1 MSTISSISSSTLSQ
15 RFETNT
21 TNNNS
26 ISQASG
32 QQPPPPL
39 RDGGIMSAVQKALN
53 QMGLSMDVS
62 SAAGGTEYSNSTNG
76 TDITATSTAQKAL
89 YKFMHGLFTAMHDKS
104 NTTSSYIA
112 YSPPMTASIQDII
125 QALQSSSRTTGSNA
139 SNSGIAPAQTT
150 DLSNL
155 QSDFQ
160 SLVTAIGGGSTTG
173 ASSVSLQT
181 FLQNLEKNLHQQGR
195 SSINFVN
202 TTA

>member
-26 ISQASG
+26 ISQVSG
-32 QQPPPPL
+32 QQPPPP
-39 RDGGIMSAVQKALN
+39 RGGGIMSAVQEALN

-62 SAAGGTEYSNSTNG
+62 SAAGGTENSNSTNG
-76 TDITATSTAQKAL
+76 TDTTATSTARKAL
-89 YKFMHGLFTAMHDKS
+89 YTFMHGLFTAMHDQS
-104 NTTSSYIA
+104 NTTSSYMA

-125 QALQSSSRTTGSNA
+125 QALRSSNRTTGSNTSSGDIA
-139 SNSGIAPAQTT
+139 SAQTT

-160 SLVTAIGGGSTTG
+160 SLVSAIGGDSTAG
-173 ASSVSLQT
+173 ASSTSLQT

-202 TTA
+202 ITA

>member
-1 MSTISSISSSTLSQ
+1 MTTISSISSSSLSQ

-26 ISQASG
+26 ISPVSG
-32 QQPPPPL
+32 QQPPPPP
-39 RDGGIMSAVQKALN
+39 RGGGIMSAVQEALN
-53 QMGLSMDVS
+53 QMGLSMDAS
-62 SAAGGTEYSNSTNG
+62 SAAGGTENSNG
-76 TDITATSTAQKAL
+76 TGTDTTAAPTARKAL
-89 YKFMHGLFTAMHDKS
+89 YTFMHGLFTLMHDQS
-104 NTTSSYIA
+104 NTTSSYMA
-112 YSPPMTASIQDII
+112 YSPPMTTSIQDII
-125 QALQSSSRTTGSNA
+125 QALRSSSRTTGSNT
-139 SNSGIAPAQTT
+139 SSSGIASAQTT

-160 SLVTAIGGGSTTG
+160 SLVTAIGGDSTPG
-173 ASSVSLQT
+173 ASSTSLQT

>member
-32 QQPPPPL
+32 HQPSPPL
-39 RDGGIMSAVQKALN
+39 RDGGIMSAVQEALN

-62 SAAGGTEYSNSTNG
+62 SAAGETENSNSTNG
-76 TDITATSTAQKAL
+76 TDTTATSTAQKAL
-89 YKFMHGLFTAMHDKS
+89 YKFMHGLFTVMQDQS
-104 NTTSSYIA
+104 NTTSSYMA
-112 YSPPMTASIQDII
+112 YSPPMTTSIQDII
-125 QALQSSSRTTGSNA
+125 QALQSSSSTTGSNTSSSDIA
-139 SNSGIAPAQTT
+139 SAQTT

-160 SLVTAIGGGSTTG
+160 SLVTAIGGDSTTG
-173 ASSVSLQT
+173 ASSASLQT